1 MMHDCRTAQERLID
15 LIFKELDEAESLRL
29 LSEVEACAE
38 CREQHRSMSLTLFAF
53 DQATASFAPEEN
65 FWPGYHARL
74 ERRLEGASAMSRKAK
89 LTRRSAKL
97 ARRDAKPSTEPPVW
111 QRFMAASVRVPAPV
125 AALALLFVAG
135 FSLFAFTRAR
145 QHSSPVTNA
154 PQAATVSTPTA
165 PQTGEKTSIVEV
177 PVIQERVVT
186 RTVYVARNSRAP
198 REDAATHGAEGPRF
212 SDRKQ
217 EDEGQAIQHMPETN
231 ARNGQA
237 AGDTHAALAG
247 FKPAGEV
254 KLRIIKGNYQD
265 EK

>member
-53 DQATASFAPEEN
+53 DQATASLAPEEN

-74 ERRLEGASAMSRKAK
+74 EQRLEDAQETTGR
-89 LTRRSAKL
+89 
-97 ARRDAKPSTEPPVW
+97 AKPLTEPPVW

-125 AALALLFVAG
+125 AALAVLLVAG
-135 FSLFAFTRAR
+135 FSLFALTRPR
-145 QHSSPVTNA
+145 QNSSPVMNA
-154 PQAATVSTPTA
+154 PQAATVSMPAA
-165 PQTGEKTSIVEV
+165 PQTDEKTRIVEV

-186 RTVYVARNSRAP
+186 RTVYVARNARAP
-198 REDAATHGAEGPRF
+198 REDTATHGAEGPRF
-212 SDRKQ
+212 NDLKQ
-217 EDEGQAIQHMPETN
+217 KDDGEAIQHVPATN

-237 AGDTHAALAG
+237 EGDTHAALAG